1 MLNVIFED
9 LKFNDKFQTF
19 FTDENFTPE
28 DGKVYQ
34 TLGIIGC
41 QSSGKSTLLNHVF
54 NTNFEIMS
62 DDKGR
67 AQTTKGIWVGI
78 NKEFKVI
85 IFDVE
90 GTDSKE
96 RGDERFKF
104 EQCSSLFTLAMSDVL
119 MINMWTNDIGRYTAS
134 NYGILK
140 VVFEQN
146 LKLFQQESEKK
157 IIIVLR
163 DFDSSVDD
171 LSKLKES
178 IMNDMKQ
185 IWEEIPKPEAFKDKS
200 CSEFFRFEFL
210 TLPHKFYKEK
220 EFNEGIN
227 LIKQRLKREK
237 DDNRT
242 GYNPDSIFNLVNYD
256 KNVPIDGFY
265 KYSLD
270 IWTSILN
277 NKDLNIPGQKEM
289 LARFKCDEI
298 KLMAL
303 NAVDEKINDLELA
316 SSSNVLNDFNER
328 VNSILKEALDNY
340 DPLAKNYLT
349 HIYQDVR
356 NTLQTELANK
366 LYSSFSNQLKRLIP
380 KYQKEFRNEFEQ
392 QLRQNENFMEVSEK
406 LKKKYVEKL
415 GDELGKLKVFKD
427 WDTGKDS
434 EVIFNEIIE
443 NQRNIC
449 LEEKKEKL
457 IEQFIELIEETIV
470 NKFELVTNN
479 FWVEFQQEIF
489 LLISQ
494 NLLAQKGRLAQI
506 YNITDEEY
514 INFVDDCENEIYS
527 KIRTL
532 FFNELP
538 GFPNTQIDNFKK
550 DFWYNDGIPKV
561 WNTVSVSDINLAFQ
575 TNSNKYKDSFEIL
588 KKLRVIKNPLKMC
601 DYGQKPREEIE
612 KFEKET
618 IEQIINDPFT
628 EFETL
633 LDDDTLQKYIV
644 KYEEGIKDIYDEAM
658 RRHENIISTRIP
670 LWAWI
675 LLIYISYDDIWKMI
689 TGHWLLMILL
699 ASGIFALFRVLNMV
713 GLGNAPQ
720 MLINTIQN
728 QLKMLTNKNKIK

>member
-1 MLNVIFED
+1 
-9 LKFNDKFQTF
+9 
-19 FTDENFTPE
+19 
-28 DGKVYQ
+28 
-34 TLGIIGC
+34 
-41 QSSGKSTLLNHVF
+41 
-54 NTNFEIMS
+54 
-62 DDKGR
+62 
-67 AQTTKGIWVGI
+67 
-78 NKEFKVI
+78 
-85 IFDVE
+85 
-90 GTDSKE
+90 
-96 RGDERFKF
+96 
-104 EQCSSLFTLAMSDVL
+104 
-119 MINMWTNDIGRYTAS
+119 
-134 NYGILK
+134 
-140 VVFEQN
+140 
-146 LKLFQQESEKK
+146 
-157 IIIVLR
+157 
-163 DFDSSVDD
+163 VDD

-185 IWEEIPKPEAFKDKS
+185 IWEEIPKPEAFKDKP

-210 TLPHKFYKEK
+210 TLAHKFYKEK

-242 GYNPDSIFNLVNYD
+242 GDNPDSIFNLVNYD

-303 NAVDEKINDLELA
+303 NAVDEKINDLDLA
-316 SSSNVLNDFNER
+316 SSSEILNDFNER
-328 VNSILKEALDNY
+328 VNAILKEALDNY
-340 DPLAKNYLT
+340 DPLAKNYLP

-356 NTLQTELANK
+356 KTLQTELANK

-415 GDELGKLKVFKD
+415 GEELGKLKVFND

-489 LLISQ
+489 LLVSQ
-494 NLLAQKGRLAQI
+494 NLLAQKERLAQI
-506 YNITDEEY
+506 YKITDEEY

-575 TNSNKYKDSFEIL
+575 ANSSKYKDSFEIL
-588 KKLRVIKNPLKMC
+588 RKLRVIKNPLKMC
-601 DYGQKPREEIE
+601 DYGQKPKEEIE
-612 KFEKET
+612 TFEKET

-670 LWAWI
+670 LWAWA

-689 TGHWLLMILL
+689 TGHWLLMLLL

-720 MLINTIQN
+720 MLFNTIQN
-728 QLKMLTNKNKIK
+728 QLKMLTNKNKIN

>member
-242 GYNPDSIFNLVNYD
+242 GDNPDSIFNLVNYD

-670 LWAWI
+670 LWAWA

>member
-1 MLNVIFED
+1 MLNVILED
-9 LKFNDKFQTF
+9 LTFNDKFQTF

-185 IWEEIPKPEAFKDKS
+185 IWEEIPKPEAFKDKP

-210 TLPHKFYKEK
+210 TLAHKFYKEK

-242 GYNPDSIFNLVNYD
+242 GDNPDSIFNLVNYD

-303 NAVDEKINDLELA
+303 NAVDEKINDLDLA
-316 SSSNVLNDFNER
+316 SSSEILNDFNER
-328 VNSILKEALDNY
+328 VNAILKEALDNY
-340 DPLAKNYLT
+340 DPLAKNYLP

-356 NTLQTELANK
+356 KTLQTELANK

-415 GDELGKLKVFKD
+415 GEELGKLKVFND

-489 LLISQ
+489 LLVSQ
-494 NLLAQKGRLAQI
+494 NLLAQKERLAQI
-506 YNITDEEY
+506 YKITDEEY

-575 TNSNKYKDSFEIL
+575 TNSSKYKDSFEIL

-618 IEQIINDPFT
+618 IEKIINDPFT

-670 LWAWI
+670 LWAWA

-689 TGHWLLMILL
+689 TGHWLLMLLL

-720 MLINTIQN
+720 MLFNTIQN
-728 QLKMLTNKNKIK
+728 QLKMLTNKNKIN

>member
-1 MLNVIFED
+1 
-9 LKFNDKFQTF
+9 
-19 FTDENFTPE
+19 
-28 DGKVYQ
+28 
-34 TLGIIGC
+34 
-41 QSSGKSTLLNHVF
+41 
-54 NTNFEIMS
+54 
-62 DDKGR
+62 
-67 AQTTKGIWVGI
+67 
-78 NKEFKVI
+78 
-85 IFDVE
+85 
-90 GTDSKE
+90 
-96 RGDERFKF
+96 
-104 EQCSSLFTLAMSDVL
+104 
-119 MINMWTNDIGRYTAS
+119 MWTNDIGRYTAS

-185 IWEEIPKPEAFKDKS
+185 IWEEIPKPEAFKDKP

-210 TLPHKFYKEK
+210 TLAHKFYKEK

-242 GYNPDSIFNLVNYD
+242 GDNPDSIFNLVNYD

-303 NAVDEKINDLELA
+303 NAVDEKINDLDLA
-316 SSSNVLNDFNER
+316 SSSEILNDFNER
-328 VNSILKEALDNY
+328 VNAILKEALDNY
-340 DPLAKNYLT
+340 DPLAKNYLP

-356 NTLQTELANK
+356 KTLQTELANK

-415 GDELGKLKVFKD
+415 GEELGKLKVFND

-489 LLISQ
+489 LLVSQ
-494 NLLAQKGRLAQI
+494 NLLAQKERLAQI
-506 YNITDEEY
+506 YKISDEEY
-514 INFVDDCENEIYS
+514 TNFVDDCENEIYS

-575 TNSNKYKDSFEIL
+575 TNSSKYKDSFEIL
-588 KKLRVIKNPLKMC
+588 RKLRVIKNPLKMC

-670 LWAWI
+670 LWAWA

-689 TGHWLLMILL
+689 TGHWLLMLLL

-720 MLINTIQN
+720 MLFNTIQN
-728 QLKMLTNKNKIK
+728 QLKMLTNKNKIN